1 MSEDRIELKA
11 KLRQYAETHDQE
23 LRDEL
28 VERHLGLARHLAKRF
43 VQRGEPY
50 DDLVQVA
57 SIALIKAVDR
67 FDPEMGVEF
76 ATYATKT
83 ILGELKRHFRDKG
96 WAMRPPRRIQELY
109 LELSQAV
116 ENLSQR
122 LHRSPTIK
130 ELVDETGSSEEEVL
144 EAIEA
149 GQSYRTSSLDAA
161 GPDDDNLEMRLG
173 VESEDFDVAELRTA
187 LLPHLLPLS
196 ERDRSVLVLRFVYG
210 LTQSEIAKQLGV
222 SQMQVSRLLSK
233 SLKTLRE
240 SMDRP

>member
-1 MSEDRIELKA
+1 MNEDRIELKA
-11 KLRQYAETHDQE
+11 KLKEFASTHDRA

-50 DDLVQVA
+50 EDLVQVA

-67 FDPEMGVEF
+67 FDPEIGVEF

-116 ENLSQR
+116 ESLSQR

-130 ELVDETGSSEEEVL
+130 ELMEETDSSEEEVL

-149 GQSYRTSSLDAA
+149 GQSYRTSSLDAS
-161 GPDDDNLEMRLG
+161 GPEDDNLETKLG
-173 VESEDFDVAELRTA
+173 VESEDFEVAELRTA

-196 ERDRSVLVLRFVYG
+196 ERDRSVLVLRFVHG

-233 SLKTLRE
+233 SLNTLRE
-240 SMDRP
+240 SMDRQ

>member
-1 MSEDRIELKA
+1 M
-11 KLRQYAETHDQE
+11 
-23 LRDEL
+23 
-28 VERHLGLARHLAKRF
+28 
-43 VQRGEPY
+43 QRGEPY

-67 FDPEMGVEF
+67 FDPDMGFEF

-116 ENLSQR
+116 EDLSQR

-130 ELVDETGSSEEEVL
+130 ELVDETGSCEEEVL
-144 EAIEA
+144 QAIEA
-149 GQSYRTSSLDAA
+149 GQSYRTSSLDAS
-161 GPDDDNLEMRLG
+161 GPEDENLETRLR
-173 VESEDFDVAELRTA
+173 VESEDFDAAELRTA
-187 LLPHLLPLS
+187 LVPHLLSLS
-196 ERDRSVLVLRFVYG
+196 ERDRSVLVLRFVHG
-210 LTQSEIAKQLGV
+210 LTQSEIAEQLGV

-233 SLKTLRE
+233 SLKALRG